1 MRTIIGIVGYYGF
14 VRGYPLGPELMER
27 LSALPWPSGVDIRE
41 MNWGPVA
48 IVQDFQASDDK
59 PERVVLVGA
68 LDRGLATGT
77 VSCRRWVGGILDVS
91 AVQRRMFEAVTGVI
105 SLDNLLVIGAHFGV
119 WPPSTFTVE
128 LQWLEAGIGDL
139 VLDEIESIRGTSQV
153 IGERPLTP
161 ENDLVV
167 QRLVESIR
175 RVALDIAPSNMQ
187 LLAVEQLTPVAAV
200 LHHRFYENSGLP
212 P

>member
-27 LSALPWPSGVDIRE
+27 LRALPWPSGVDIRE

-59 PERVVLVGA
+59 PERVVLVGS

-77 VSCRRWVGGILDVS
+77 VSCRRWVGGLLDIS

-128 LQWLEAGIGDL
+128 LQWPEAGISDL
-139 VLDEIESIRGTSQV
+139 VLDEIESSRGTSQV

-161 ENDLVV
+161 ENEVVV
-167 QRLVESIR
+167 QSLVESILR
-175 RVALDIAPSNMQ
+175 AALDIEPSNTP
-187 LLAVEQLTPVAAV
+187 LTVEQLTPVAAIV
-200 LHHRFYENSGLP
+200 HHRFYENSGLLQ
-212 P
+212 

>member
-27 LSALPWPSGVDIRE
+27 LRALPWPSGVDIRE

-59 PERVVLVGA
+59 PERVVLVGS

-77 VSCRRWVGGILDVS
+77 VSCRRWVGGLLDVS
-91 AVQRRMFEAVTGVI
+91 VVQRRMFEAVTGVI

-119 WPPSTFTVE
+119 WPASTFTVE
-128 LQWLEAGIGDL
+128 LQWPEAGISDL
-139 VLDEIESIRGTSQV
+139 VLDEIESSRGTSQV

-161 ENDLVV
+161 ENELVV
-167 QRLVESIR
+167 QSLVESIHR
-175 RVALDIAPSNMQ
+175 AALDIEPSNT
-187 LLAVEQLTPVAAV
+187 LLTVEQLTPVAAIV
-200 LHHRFYENSGLP
+200 HHRFYENSGLLQ
-212 P
+212 